1 MKEKDFSKVH
11 DILTADTDSLVE
23 LAKIGGMDHRT
34 CYRGADFRGADL
46 TDEDLTQFDLTHAV
60 LDGCTL
66 TDEQREYCV
75 SMGYLKNVDDPE

>member
-1 MKEKDFSKVH
+1 
-11 DILTADTDSLVE
+11 
-23 LAKIGGMDHRT
+23 MDHRT

-66 TDEQREYCV
+66 TDDQREYCV
-75 SMGYLKNVDDPE
+75 SMGYIKAEESSFRNELDNREMKLRERHER